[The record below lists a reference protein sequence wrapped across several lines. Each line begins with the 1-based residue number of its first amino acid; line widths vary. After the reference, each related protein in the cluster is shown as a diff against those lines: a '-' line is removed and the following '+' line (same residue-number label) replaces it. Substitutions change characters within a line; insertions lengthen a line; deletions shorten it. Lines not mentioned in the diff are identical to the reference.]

1 MPLDEYWYEP
11 HERFRDMMRVCI
23 VLLAVL
29 FGCGKKSN
37 PPAPYVLY
45 GSASRWD
52 TMYDT
57 LRYFVPV
64 PIEKPETV
72 ITERAKV
79 ILRLDTVRR
88 VIQVGQVVK
97 TPVAVRETTRVVV
110 QQVVEAPRRAERRT
124 WGFWTFLIIFAVCT
138 VGLWLAWKLLIRR

>member
-1 MPLDEYWYEP
+1 
-11 HERFRDMMRVCI
+11 MRV
-23 VLLAVL
+23 VAVL
-29 FGCGKKSN
+29 FVVLYGCGKRSN
-37 PPAPYVLY
+37 PTTVHALH
-45 GSASRWD
+45 GSAFRWD
-52 TMYDT
+52 TIYDT

-97 TPVAVRETTRVVV
+97 TPVAVRETTRVVIH
-110 QQVVEAPRRAERRT
+110 QTVEAPRKAERRT
-124 WGFWTFLIIFAVCT
+124 WWVWTFLIIFAVCT